1 MHQPTCYIFILNTQ
15 WEIYKVTVFF
25 GCNSCWIFC
34 FLYLSLCLDLE
45 GRVAQGSPPGLP
57 VYNELYILYI
67 AYDKYYSTNS
77 NRNLNA
83 SSRKSCNSLRNRC
96 CLEKFI
102 NTKPC
107 PIFYYTNLEKCTIS
121 LIYHCKTA
129 FQVQPWPKKER

>member
-1 MHQPTCYIFILNTQ
+1 MHQPTCYIFWLQFLLNILLF
-15 WEIYKVTVFF
+15 IPVLMF
-25 GCNSCWIFC
+25 GFRGESCSG
-34 FLYLSLCLDLE
+34 LP
-45 GRVAQGSPPGLP
+45 PPGLP

-96 CLEKFI
+96 RLEKFI

-107 PIFYYTNLEKCTIS
+107 PIFCYTNLEKCTIS

-129 FQVQPWPKKER
+129 FQPWPKKER